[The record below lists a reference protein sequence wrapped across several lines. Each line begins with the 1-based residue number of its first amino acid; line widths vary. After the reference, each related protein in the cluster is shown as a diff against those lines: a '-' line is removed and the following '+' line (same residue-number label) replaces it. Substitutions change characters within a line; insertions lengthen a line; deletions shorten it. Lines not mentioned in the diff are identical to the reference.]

1 MQPSFYGRLMT
12 HAYDIGANPP
22 EIMALYLALW
32 EAYGRPQ
39 PVLEPMCGTGLNLI
53 PFLQA
58 GAQCDG
64 MDNSPFMLE
73 RCRRHL
79 AAAGLTCTVY
89 EQDITTCH
97 VEQRYRFIFIPGG
110 SFGLMTNTGHAQT
123 ALRQLAQALEPGGWL
138 VFDVRTPAQIR
149 TFGAHGQVDHR
160 LQSYP
165 DGSTIF
171 STGLWEHLEG
181 GQIIRQWVK

>member
-97 VEQRYRFIFIPGG
+97 VDQRYRFIFIPGG
-110 SFGLMTNTGHAQT
+110 SFGLMTSTGHAQT

-138 VFDVRTPAQIR
+138 VFDVRTPTQMR
-149 TFGAHGQVDHR
+149 MFGAHGQVDHR
-160 LQSYP
+160 LESYP